1 MAIAGTLG
9 LLPLWVTTEIEIHRG
24 RSITWLLTKF
34 FPDKKERSKI
44 KVDDVISNVMA
55 ALITRCEDN
64 FSRRTVE
71 NIVCKVFRRHT
82 KNNSDGLF
90 HDILLPKQNLY
101 SVNQNVVQIMSAD
114 GKSIKN
120 SKHPL
125 LHMVPFHGRY
135 ISLEELHDQIPN
147 SWPGWEAKVSELGRR
162 FLDGLFDSARGEY
175 PNTKFELDRS
185 IASNQWLSEKFRI
198 TEKRMLT

>member
-1 MAIAGTLG
+1 
-9 LLPLWVTTEIEIHRG
+9 
-24 RSITWLLTKF
+24 
-34 FPDKKERSKI
+34 
-44 KVDDVISNVMA
+44 MA

-120 SKHPL
+120 SNHPL

-147 SWPGWEAKVSELGRR
+147 SWPGWEAKVSELGRQ

-185 IASNQWLSEKFRI
+185 IASNQWLSEKFCI